1 MPLKRLAVGIA
12 AAFLFSTLGLATSA
26 QAIKRFSVV
35 GGGAQS
41 HIGNGLAIPIQQAAI
56 NSVTTGTMFPMTLR
70 APINGVP
77 TRLTATATTAV
88 RSCDLT
94 FHHTFLDERSMRD
107 EFPRASGRSPVD
119 RSSRCLCVH

>member
-56 NSVTTGTMFPMTLR
+56 NSVVTGQAAAAAR
-70 APINGVP
+70 EGSWARRHGV
-77 TRLTATATTAV
+77 
-88 RSCDLT
+88 
-94 FHHTFLDERSMRD
+94 
-107 EFPRASGRSPVD
+107 
-119 RSSRCLCVH
+119 RSSRS